1 MIAALPLAHGIR
13 AVKDLPLPL
22 WLFYYPGAIV
32 LVVSFVAR
40 GVLWTKPRLE
50 DSQHGQRPLPEWMQ
64 RVLLST
70 ALRVLLGTFTFG
82 LLVLVFLA
90 ALLGEPSQ
98 GANLA
103 PTFVFVI
110 FWVGM
115 VPLVVLL
122 GDVWRVL
129 NPWRAAADGVAWATE
144 RLGLT
149 WEPLAR
155 YPERLGR
162 WPAAA
167 LLFLFTAYELAYLDA
182 AEPRSIALAIVLYS
196 WITWVGAAIYGRGAW
211 FENADGFTA
220 YFNFLSKIAPFGVNE
235 HHHDRPREIV
245 VRVPLS
251 ALTRWDTRPG
261 TLAVVAVMLG
271 SVAFDG
277 FNRTATWQNR
287 LFKIEAN
294 LLGSPNL
301 ADLVVTGVNLIGL
314 TVFVLLVASFYLLAV
329 AGAKAVAHSH
339 RPLVAAFVFS
349 LVPIALAYAWA
360 HYFSLLV
367 NQGQFAI
374 PLASDP
380 FGFGWDVLGTADF
393 APNLTA
399 LTPNMIWYTQ
409 VAVLVAG
416 HVVGLML
423 AHDRAVALFSSART
437 AVRTQYA
444 FLVLMVLYTVG
455 GLWLLSQG

>member
-1 MIAALPLAHGIR
+1 MSALPLAHGIG
-13 AVKDLPLPL
+13 VVNDLPLPL
-22 WLFYYPGAIV
+22 WLFYYTGAIV
-32 LVVSFVAR
+32 LVVSFVAL

-50 DSQHGQRPLPEWMQ
+50 DNHWERPLPGRLQ
-64 RVLLST
+64 RILLST
-70 ALRVLLGTFTFG
+70 ALRVLLGAFAFG

-103 PTFVFVI
+103 PTFVFVV

-115 VPLVVLL
+115 VPLVVVL
-122 GDVWRVL
+122 GNVWRVL
-129 NPWRAAADGVAWATE
+129 NPWRAAADGVAWLSS
-144 RLGLT
+144 RLGLK

-167 LLFLFTAYELAYLDA
+167 LLFAFTAYELAYLDA
-182 AEPRSIALAIVLYS
+182 SEPRSLALAILLYS
-196 WITWVGAAIYGRGAW
+196 WITWVGAAVFGRETW
-211 FENADGFTA
+211 FEHCEAFTL
-220 YFNFLSKIAPFGVNE
+220 YFGFLSRIAPFGTSEREGPRTLVL
-235 HHHDRPREIV
+235 RP
-245 VRVPLS
+245 PFS
-251 ALTRWDTRPG
+251 ALARWDLEPG
-261 TLAVVAVMLG
+261 TLPVVAVMLG

-277 FNRTATWQNR
+277 FSRTAIWQNR
-287 LFKIEAN
+287 LFDIESE
-294 LLGSPNL
+294 LISSPGL
-301 ADLVVTGVNLIGL
+301 SDFVVTLVNVAGL
-314 TVFVLLVASFYLLAV
+314 TVFVGLVAGFYLLAV
-329 AGAKAVAHSH
+329 AGARAVAHSH
-339 RPLVAAFVFS
+339 RPLMGAFVYS
-349 LVPIALAYAWA
+349 LVPIALAYALA

-380 FGFGWDVLGTADF
+380 FGWGWDVLGTADF
-393 APNLTA
+393 SPNLTA

-416 HVVGLML
+416 HVLGLVL
-423 AHDRAVALFSSART
+423 AHDRAIALFSSART

-444 FLVLMVLYTVG
+444 FLILMVLYTVA

>member
-1 MIAALPLAHGIR
+1 VTAASLSLPLAHGIG

-22 WLFYYPGAIV
+22 WLFYYTGAIV
-32 LVVSFVAR
+32 LVVSFVAL

-50 DSQHGQRPLPEWMQ
+50 NNHWERPLPGWLQ
-64 RVLLST
+64 RILLST
-70 ALRVLLGTFTFG
+70 VLRVVFSGFAFF

-90 ALLGEPSQ
+90 ALIGEPSQ

-115 VPLVVLL
+115 VPLVVLF
-122 GDVWRVL
+122 GNVWRVL
-129 NPWRAAADGVAWATE
+129 NPWRAAADGVAWLAG
-144 RLGLT
+144 RLGVT

-167 LLFLFTAYELAYLDA
+167 LLFAFTAYELAYLDS
-182 AEPRSIALAIVLYS
+182 AEPRSIALAILIYS
-196 WITWVGAAIYGRGAW
+196 WISWVGAAVFGRETW
-211 FENADGFTA
+211 FENCDGFTL
-220 YFNFLSKIAPFGVNE
+220 YFGFLSRIAVFGKTQREDSRDLVLRPPFA
-235 HHHDRPREIV
+235 
-245 VRVPLS
+245 
-251 ALTRWDTRPG
+251 ALARWDVVPG

-287 LFKIEAN
+287 LFRIEAELIN
-294 LLGSPNL
+294 SPGLSDFVVALVNL
-301 ADLVVTGVNLIGL
+301 AGL
-314 TVFVLLVASFYLLAV
+314 TVFVLLVAGFYLLAV
-329 AGAKAVAHSH
+329 AGARAVAHSE
-339 RPLVAAFVFS
+339 RPLVSAFVYS
-349 LVPIALAYAWA
+349 LVPIALAYALA

-380 FGFGWDVLGTADF
+380 FGFGWDVLGTSDY

-409 VAVLVAG
+409 VGVLIAG
-416 HVVGLML
+416 HVAGLVL
-423 AHDRAVALFSSART
+423 AHDRAIALFSSSRT

-444 FLVLMVLYTVG
+444 FLILMVLYTVG

>member
-1 MIAALPLAHGIR
+1 MTPALPLAHGIGV
-13 AVKDLPLPL
+13 VKDLPLPL
-22 WLFYYPGAIV
+22 WLFYYTGAIV
-32 LVVSFVAR
+32 LVVSFVAL

-50 DSQHGQRPLPEWMQ
+50 HSTWERPFPGWLQRI
-64 RVLLST
+64 LLST
-70 ALRVLLGTFTFG
+70 ALRVVVGAASFG
-82 LLVLVFLA
+82 LLVVVFLA
-90 ALLGEPSQ
+90 ALLGEPSV

-115 VPLVVLL
+115 VVLVVVL

-129 NPWRAAADGVAWATE
+129 NPWRAAANGVAWIAE
-144 RLGLT
+144 RLGVR
-149 WEPLAR
+149 WEPLAE
-155 YPERLGR
+155 YPDRLGR
-162 WPAAA
+162 WAAA
-167 LLFLFTAYELAYLDA
+167 VLLFAYTAYELAYLDA
-182 AEPRSIALAIVLYS
+182 SQPRSLALAILIYS
-196 WITWVGAAIYGRGAW
+196 WITWVGTAVFGRQAW
-211 FENADGFTA
+211 FENAEGFSV
-220 YFNFLSKIAPFGVNE
+220 YFNFLSRIAPFGVSE
-235 HHHDRPREIV
+235 RGGRRHLVLRP
-245 VRVPLS
+245 PLR
-251 ALTRWDTRPG
+251 ALAVWDVKPG

-287 LFKIEAN
+287 LFEIEADLISN
-294 LLGSPNL
+294 PGLS
-301 ADLVVTGVNLIGL
+301 DLVVTLVNLAGL
-314 TVFVLLVASFYLLAV
+314 TVFVLLVAGFYLLAV
-329 AGAKAVAHSH
+329 AGARAVAHTDRS
-339 RPLVAAFVFS
+339 LVRAFVYS
-349 LVPIALAYAWA
+349 LVPIALAYALA
-360 HYFSLLV
+360 HYFSLLI

-380 FGFGWDVLGTADF
+380 FGRGWDLFGTADF

-409 VAVLVAG
+409 VAVLVTG
-416 HVVGLML
+416 HVLGLVL
-423 AHDRAVALFSSART
+423 AHDRAVALFASPRT

>member
-1 MIAALPLAHGIR
+1 MIPSLPLAHGIGV
-13 AVKDLPLPL
+13 AKDLPLPL
-22 WLFYYPGAIV
+22 WLFYYTGAIV
-32 LVVSFVAR
+32 LVVSFVAL
-40 GVLWTKPRLE
+40 GVLWTKPRLQNSTWE
-50 DSQHGQRPLPEWMQ
+50 RPLPRPLQ
-64 RVLLST
+64 RILLSP
-70 ALRVLLGTFTFG
+70 ALHVVISGASFG

-90 ALLGEPSQ
+90 ALLGEPSV

-115 VPLVVLL
+115 VVIVVIF
-122 GDVWRVL
+122 GNVWRVL
-129 NPWRAAADGVAWATE
+129 NPWRAAADGVAWISD
-144 RLGLT
+144 RLGVR

-155 YPERLGR
+155 YSERVGR
-162 WPAAA
+162 WPAAV
-167 LLFLFTAYELAYLDA
+167 LLFAFTAYELAYLDA
-182 AEPRSIALAIVLYS
+182 SQPRSLALAILIYS
-196 WITWVGAAIYGRGAW
+196 WITWVGAAVFGRETW

-220 YFNFLSKIAPFGVNE
+220 YFGFLSRIAPFGAHE
-235 HHHDRPREIV
+235 REGQRELYLRP
-245 VRVPLS
+245 PLK
-251 ALTRWDTRPG
+251 ALTQWDDRPG

-277 FNRTATWQNR
+277 FSRTATWQNR
-287 LFKIEAN
+287 LFQIEA
-294 LLGSPNL
+294 
-301 ADLVVTGVNLIGL
+301 DLISNPRLSDFVVTLVSIAGL
-314 TVFVLLVASFYLLAV
+314 TVFVLLVAGFYLAAV
-329 AGAKAVAHSH
+329 AGARAVAHTH
-339 RPLVAAFVFS
+339 RRLVAAFVFS
-349 LVPIALAYAWA
+349 LVPIALAYALA
-360 HYFSLLV
+360 HYISLLI

-380 FGFGWDVLGTADF
+380 FGKGWDLLGTADF

-409 VAVLVAG
+409 VAVLVLG
-416 HVVGLML
+416 HVLGLVL

>member
-1 MIAALPLAHGIR
+1 MIPSPPLAHGIGV
-13 AVKDLPLPL
+13 AKDLPLPL
-22 WLFYYPGAIV
+22 WLFYYTGAIV
-32 LVVSFVAR
+32 LVVSFVAL

-50 DSQHGQRPLPEWMQ
+50 NSTWERQLPRRLQRI
-64 RVLLST
+64 LLSS
-70 ALRVLLGTFTFG
+70 ALHVVVSGASFG

-90 ALLGEPSQ
+90 ALLGEPSV

-115 VPLVVLL
+115 VILVVVL
-122 GDVWRVL
+122 GNIWRVL
-129 NPWRAAADGVAWATE
+129 NPWRAAADGVAWISD
-144 RLGLT
+144 RLGVR
-149 WEPLAR
+149 WEPLAH

-167 LLFLFTAYELAYLDA
+167 MLFAFTAYELAYLNA
-182 AEPRSIALAIVLYS
+182 SQPRSLALAILMYS
-196 WITWVGAAIYGRGAW
+196 WISWVGAAVFGRQAW

-220 YFNFLSKIAPFGVNE
+220 YFGFLSRIAPFGA
-235 HHHDRPREIV
+235 REREGRRELV
-245 VRVPLS
+245 VRPPLK
-251 ALTRWDTRPG
+251 ALTRWDDRPG

-277 FNRTATWQNR
+277 FSRTATWQNR
-287 LFKIEAN
+287 LFEIEA
-294 LLGSPNL
+294 
-301 ADLVVTGVNLIGL
+301 DLISNPRLSDFVVTLVNVAGL
-314 TVFVLLVASFYLLAV
+314 TVFVLLVAGFYLLAV
-329 AGAKAVAHSH
+329 TGARAVAHTH
-339 RPLVAAFVFS
+339 RPLVTAFVFS
-349 LVPIALAYAWA
+349 LVPIALAYVLA
-360 HYFSLLV
+360 HYISLLV

-380 FGFGWDVLGTADF
+380 FGRGWDLLGTADF

-399 LTPNMIWYTQ
+399 LTPDMIWYTQ
-409 VAVLVAG
+409 VAVLVIG
-416 HVVGLML
+416 HVLGLVL

-444 FLVLMVLYTVG
+444 FLILMVLYTVA